1 MTLRLKLLLPL
12 ICLSLLI
19 GAYIEQIWAPRN
31 LAQAEQNHLKV
42 VGLHL
47 DSVVEGMI
55 PLLLGNQLDIVYE
68 NLTALKQ
75 NNADWMQVQLIHPSG
90 RQIYPL
96 GSAGASGKEEANSRK
111 IEKPIVYLGMN
122 LGKLVVTVDMTPT
135 FDRLRQE
142 TGKLE
147 LLLFA
152 MLGIMLLTVAL
163 TLEAAVRR
171 PLFMLA
177 AAARKLAQEDYEAKL
192 PKQDGDEVGI
202 LIDSF
207 SSMRNDLRR
216 KNQELHEEHDRL
228 LKEIDERKQA
238 QEVLY
243 RANRFLRTLSRCNE
257 ALVQADDEER
267 LLQTM
272 CRVVVEVGGFAMA
285 WVGYIEHGQ
294 PAVMRP
300 HAWFG
305 EKAADFVAELDVV
318 IAEAASDAGPISRA
332 LESGKIQVID
342 DTADMAT
349 MIPWRARA
357 LDFGCRSA
365 VSLPLVVA
373 DEILGTL
380 NICSSE
386 AGSFNESEVEILRE
400 LASDLSFGIST
411 LRSRARELDSVRK
424 LGESLEA
431 TIRAVATTIEARDP
445 YTAGH
450 QMRVSH
456 LARAIAC
463 DMGLLQE
470 QITGIQRGA
479 EIHDIGKIKIPAEM
493 LSRPGKIT
501 DLEFQLIQ
509 AHSQIGHDILRD
521 IDFPWPIATMVLQ
534 HHERM
539 DGSGYPNG
547 LKGEQILLEARIIAV
562 ADTVEAMMSHRP
574 YRAGLGME
582 AAIRE
587 IQHGSGTTF
596 DSRAVSACVK
606 VLRSGE
612 LNALLTG
619 NFDR

>member
-1 MTLRLKLLLPL
+1 MSLRLKLLLPL
-12 ICLSLLI
+12 VCLSLLI
-19 GAYIEQIWAPRN
+19 GGYIELVWAPRN
-31 LAQAEQNHLKV
+31 LAQAEQNHLKAV
-42 VGLHL
+42 DRHL

-68 NLTALKQ
+68 NLTALKKK
-75 NNADWMQVQLIHPSG
+75 NTDWMQVQLIHPSG
-90 RQIYPL
+90 RQIYPF
-96 GSAGASGKEEANSRK
+96 GSADAGGPEGVNIRK
-111 IEKPIVYLGMN
+111 IEKPVVYLGMN
-122 LGKLVVTVDMTPT
+122 LGKLVVTVDMAPT

-152 MLGIMLLTVAL
+152 MLGIMLLTIAA
-163 TLEAAVRR
+163 TLEITTRR
-171 PLFMLA
+171 PIFMLA
-177 AAARKLAQEDYEAKL
+177 DAARKLAQEDYEATL
-192 PKQDGDEVGI
+192 PKMRGDEVGI

-207 SSMRNDLRR
+207 ASMRNDLRR

-228 LKEIDERKQA
+228 LKEIDERKLA

-243 RANRFLRTLSRCNE
+243 RTNRFLRILSRCNE
-257 ALVQADDEER
+257 ALIQADDEER

-272 CRVVVEVGGFAMA
+272 CRVVVEVGGFALA
-285 WVGYIEHGQ
+285 WVGYVDRGQ

-305 EKAADFVAELDVV
+305 EKAADFVAGLDVV
-318 IAEAASDAGPISRA
+318 VADAASDPGPISRA
-332 LESGKIQVID
+332 LASGKIQVIS
-342 DTADMAT
+342 DTADLAKA
-349 MIPWRARA
+349 IPWRARA
-357 LDFGCRSA
+357 LAFGCRST
-365 VSLPLVVA
+365 VSLPLLVA

-380 NICSSE
+380 NICSPE

-400 LASDLSFGIST
+400 LASDLSFGISI
-411 LRSRARELDSVRK
+411 LRSRARELDSARK

-450 QMRVSH
+450 QLRVSH

-463 DMGLLQE
+463 DMGLPPE
-470 QITGIQRGA
+470 QVTGIQRGA

-493 LSRPGKIT
+493 LSRPGKIN
-501 DLEFQLIQ
+501 DLEFQMIQ

-521 IDFPWPIATMVLQ
+521 IDFPWPIADMVLQ

-562 ADTVEAMMSHRP
+562 ADIVEAMMSHRP

-582 AAIRE
+582 AAIEE
-587 IQHGSGTTF
+587 IQRDSGTAL

-612 LNALLTG
+612 LNALLAE

>member
-19 GAYIEQIWAPRN
+19 GAYIERIWAPRN
-31 LAQAEQNHLKV
+31 LAQAEQNQLKV

-55 PLLLGNQLDIVYE
+55 PLLLGSQLDIVYE
-68 NLTALKQ
+68 NLTALKK
-75 NNADWMQVQLIHPSG
+75 NNSDWMQVQLIHPSG

-96 GSAGASGKEEANSRK
+96 GSTGGSGPEGANIRK
-111 IEKPIVYLGMN
+111 IEKPIVYLGTN
-122 LGKLVVTVDMTPT
+122 LGKLVVAVDMAPT

-163 TLEAAVRR
+163 TLELTVRR
-171 PLFMLA
+171 PVFMLA
-177 AAARKLAQEDYEAKL
+177 DAARKLAQEDYEATL
-192 PKQDGDEVGI
+192 PKKGGDEVGI
-202 LIDSF
+202 LTDSF
-207 SSMRNDLRR
+207 LSMRNDLRR

-228 LKEIDERKQA
+228 LKQIDERKQA
-238 QEVLY
+238 QEVLH
-243 RANRFLRTLSRCNE
+243 RTNRFLRILSRCNE
-257 ALVQADDEER
+257 ALIQADDEQQ

-272 CRVVVEVGGFAMA
+272 CRVVVEVGRFALA
-285 WVGYIEHGQ
+285 WVGYVEHAQ
-294 PAVMRP
+294 TAVMRP
-300 HAWFG
+300 QAWFG
-305 EKAADFVAELDVV
+305 EKAADFVAGLDVV
-318 IAEAASDAGPISRA
+318 IADAAGDPGPISRA
-332 LESGKIQVID
+332 LTTGKIQVID
-342 DTADMAT
+342 DTTAMAAA
-349 MIPWRARA
+349 IPWRARA

-365 VSLPLVVA
+365 VSLPLAVA

-380 NICSSE
+380 NICSPE
-386 AGSFNESEVEILRE
+386 AGSFNANEVEILRE

-411 LRSRARELDSVRK
+411 MRSRARELDGARK

-431 TIRAVATTIEARDP
+431 TVRAVATTIEARDP

-463 DMGLLQE
+463 DMGLPQE
-470 QITGIQRGA
+470 QVTGIQRGA

-493 LSRPGKIT
+493 LSRPGKIN
-501 DLEFQLIQ
+501 DLEYQMIQ

-521 IDFPWPIATMVLQ
+521 IHFPWPIAAMVLQ
-534 HHERM
+534 HHERI

-562 ADTVEAMMSHRP
+562 ADVVEAMMSHRP

-582 AAIRE
+582 AAITE
-587 IQHGSGTTF
+587 IQAGSGTAF
-596 DSRAVSACVK
+596 DSRAVSACIK

-612 LNALLTG
+612 LNALLAA